1 VTEAAARN
9 VPGADVRVAVLPD
22 LALPEGATDAVTGNF
37 AITGAGPR
45 HRRHRGG
52 GRALAG

>member
-37 AITGAGPR
+37 AITAVSDTASVTDFP
-45 HRRHRGG
+45 
-52 GRALAG
+52 APATL